1 VPTSYYYFVVKELPK
16 VGLIESATTSILLP
30 LRFAGHA
37 SSKIAKSNKTIE
49 TTPQIHLKYLTSL
62 AILKLEETNMPS
74 DLQSE
79 TARANG
85 AKSRGPKT
93 PEGRE
98 KSSRNAIK
106 HGFTSNS
113 IMVLDSESPDRFHEI
128 LNDFYTTYQP
138 ASAVE
143 KDLVEEMVAARWRI
157 RRMWSVETGLL
168 NGEIHN
174 QETKIESPDSGVH
187 LAAAFRTLADE
198 SHSLALNFRYA
209 SRLHRIYDS
218 ALKNLRELQQN
229 RPPQPPEQETE
240 VPTQPTDSEPPPAAE
255 ASPTQNCE
263 TNPAPPDLRD
273 APTEP
278 RASASGQEPV
288 VSIKIRARHPRCRAS
303 FQRAHRGFRLYF
315 APRRLAI
322 RRLPY
327 NENLL
332 QATGRE

>member
-1 VPTSYYYFVVKELPK
+1 
-16 VGLIESATTSILLP
+16 
-30 LRFAGHA
+30 
-37 SSKIAKSNKTIE
+37 
-49 TTPQIHLKYLTSL
+49 
-62 AILKLEETNMPS
+62 MPS

-128 LNDFYTTYQP
+128 LDDFYTTYQP
-138 ASAVE
+138 AGAVE

-168 NGEIHN
+168 NGEIHT

-187 LAAAFRTLADE
+187 LAAAFRTLTDE

-218 ALKNLRELQQN
+218 ALKNLREVQQN
-229 RPPQPPEQETE
+229 RPPQPPELEPEPE
-240 VPTQPTDSEPPPAAE
+240 VSTQPTDSEPPPAAE

-263 TNPAPPDLRD
+263 TNPAPP
-273 APTEP
+273 EP
-278 RASASGQEPV
+278 SP
-288 VSIKIRARHPRCRAS
+288 VSIKIRTHHPLRRTA
-303 FQRAHRGFRLYF
+303 FQRARRGFRLNS

-322 RRLPY
+322 RRLSY
-327 NENLL
+327 NEYLL